1 LHGKKSGN
9 EDKESWWNLEREE
22 EVKEKKIVAG
32 STSKGKIANEF
43 RRKRTRNVRYMWDQ
57 RK

>member
-1 LHGKKSGN
+1 MGTKTKSLG
-9 EDKESWWNLEREE
+9 WNLEREE
-22 EVKEKKIVAG
+22 EVKEKKFVAG

-43 RRKRTRNVRYMWDQ
+43 RRKRKRNVRYMWDQ

>member
-1 LHGKKSGN
+1 MGRRVGTKTKSLG
-9 EDKESWWNLEREE
+9 WNLEREE
-22 EVKEKKIVAG
+22 EVKEKKFVAG

-43 RRKRTRNVRYMWDQ
+43 RRKRKRNVRYMWDQ